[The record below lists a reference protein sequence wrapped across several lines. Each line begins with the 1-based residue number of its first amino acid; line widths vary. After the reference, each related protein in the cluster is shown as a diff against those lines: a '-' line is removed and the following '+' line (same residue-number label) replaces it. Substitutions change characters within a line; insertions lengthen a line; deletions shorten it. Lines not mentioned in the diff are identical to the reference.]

1 MKDYIVRNKLNIC
14 SIGLAGAFM
23 SIVTAAA
30 LILSE
35 VSPTAIF

>member
-1 MKDYIVRNKLNIC
+1 MKKYISKNKDTAVAL
-14 SIGLAGAFM
+14 GFAGAFM

-35 VSPTAIF
+35 VSPAAIF